1 MTFARPAV
9 LWLLALV
16 PLAAALVAWSGARQ
30 LRALARLGD
39 AALVDRLLAPDARR
53 ARRWRD
59 ALWPAAL
66 GMAIFAL
73 ARPQWGRAVQL
84 VEQHGNQ
91 VVVVL
96 DVSASMLAGDVK
108 PSRLARAK
116 AEIGRLFELLPDD
129 EVGLV
134 LFAGASFVQL
144 PLTADHATARGFLD
158 AAQPAVISRPGT
170 EIAEALRTALGAF
183 DMRREGGKA
192 ILLITDGEDHAADP
206 LAAAAEAREAG
217 VRIFAIGY
225 GSPDGERVPEL
236 DDAGRVVGW
245 KVDAQGQPVVSRLAE
260 PALQGLADATGGG
273 YWRAG
278 AAGGAVDGVVA
289 ALGALERGSGEGRI
303 ETSRVERF
311 QPFLLAAV
319 ALMLLAEAGPPRRRR
334 AGAHAAA
341 AAALLLA
348 GCAPGAAADVRAGND
363 ALAAGDLETAIARY
377 TAAADAAPEAPEPAY
392 NLGLAHTAGGDFAAA
407 RRALQRSL
415 IGARGELAVA
425 GWYNLG
431 TAALAAGELDLAVDA
446 LTEALR
452 LDAADPDA
460 KHNLE
465 LALAMRQAAEAAEA
479 AQDERQA
486 EGQDGPTDE
495 GGEPRPGERPGEGQ
509 ESGQG
514 DDAGREASAGP
525 GTGTPG
531 ATGTPAPGDAAAQAD
546 AAAGTA
552 TAMAAAGGTP
562 GAGREGARG
571 TPGAGQA
578 AGRGGAATAMSRDE
592 ARRLLEA
599 VGGRARTLGEVL
611 RMRLVAPGDVPAQ
624 DW

>member
-1 MTFARPAV
+1 MTFARPAM
-9 LWLLALV
+9 LWLLAVV
-16 PLAAALVAWSGARQ
+16 PLAGALIAVTAARRT
-30 LRALARLGD
+30 RALARLGD
-39 AALVDRLLAPDARR
+39 PTLIGRLAAPAERR
-53 ARRWRD
+53 AGRWRD
-59 ALWPAAL
+59 GVWPVALAL
-66 GMAIFAL
+66 AVVAL

-96 DVSASMLAGDVK
+96 DVSSSMLAGDVK
-108 PSRLARAK
+108 PNRLARAK

-158 AAQPAVISRPGT
+158 AARPAVISRPGT

-206 LAAAAEAREAG
+206 LAVAAEAREAG

-245 KVDAQGQPVVSRLAE
+245 KVDRAGQPVVSRLAE
-260 PALQGLADATGGG
+260 PVLEKLAAETDGG

-278 AAGGAVDGVVA
+278 GGGGAVEGVVA
-289 ALGALERGSGEGRI
+289 ALDALERGTQEGRI
-303 ETSRVERF
+303 ETARVERF
-311 QPFLLAAV
+311 QWFLLVAV
-319 ALMLLAEAGPPRRRR
+319 ALMLLAEAAPLVARRG
-334 AGAHAAA
+334 GATLAAA
-341 AAALLLA
+341 AVLLA
-348 GCAPGAAADVRAGND
+348 AGGCAPSAAADVRAGNE
-363 ALAAGDLETAIARY
+363 ALAAGHLEAAIAHY
-377 TAAADAAPEAPEPAY
+377 TAAADAAPERPEPAF
-392 NLGLAHTAGGDFAAA
+392 NLGVAQTAAGDASAA
-407 RRALQRSL
+407 RRALQRAL

-425 GWYNLG
+425 AWYNLG
-431 TAALAAGELDLAVDA
+431 TAALLAGDLDVAVDA

-452 LDAADPDA
+452 LDPADGDA

-465 LALAMRQAAEAAEA
+465 LALAARRQAEQA
-479 AQDERQA
+479 AQDEQDA
-486 EGQDGPTDE
+486 EGQDAQSAD
-495 GGEPRPGERPGEGQ
+495 GGEPQPGDDQGQGEQ
-509 ESGQG
+509 SGQG
-514 DDAGREASAGP
+514 NADGASASAGQ

-531 ATGTPAPGDAAAQAD
+531 ATGTPSPGDAPAADD
-546 AAAGTA
+546 AAAATG
-552 TAMAAAGGTP
+552 TAMAAARPTP
-562 GAGREGARG
+562 GAGSDNPSG

-578 AGRGGAATAMSRDE
+578 GARGGPAAQMSRDE
-592 ARRLLEA
+592 ARRLLDA
-599 VGGRARTLGEVL
+599 IGGRARTLGEVL
-611 RMRLVAPGDVPAQ
+611 RMRLVAPGDVPEQ